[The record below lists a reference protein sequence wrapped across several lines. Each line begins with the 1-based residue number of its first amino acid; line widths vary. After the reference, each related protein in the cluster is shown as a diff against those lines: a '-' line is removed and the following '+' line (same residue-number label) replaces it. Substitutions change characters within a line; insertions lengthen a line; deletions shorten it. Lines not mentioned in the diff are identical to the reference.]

1 MHSIRQQVIPRPRR
15 STIVL
20 GSAVALVLAVSAMA
34 LAPRAYTAA
43 PLRFLIS
50 FPAAHSALPLDGRVL
65 LFISDDGRTEP
76 RAQSDQ
82 YRANSTRPIF
92 GVDVDGLKPGQD
104 VVVDETVVG
113 WPARSLKDIPA
124 GDYWVQ
130 ALLTRYETFHRADG
144 HTIKMP
150 MDQGEGQHWGTKP
163 GNFHSK
169 PVKMR
174 VDAAGGGEIRISMDQ
189 EIPPIVPPTDTKQVK
204 YIRMPNDRLTKFWG
218 RPMQLGAIVLL
229 PNGWDTHPDA
239 HYPVLVHHGHFPGS
253 MANDG
258 WRETPPDASA
268 AAGQR
273 QQQEAAYQFYKDW
286 NGPSFPRMI
295 HVLVQHPTP
304 YFDDSYAVN
313 SANNGPYGDAITSD
327 LIPYI
332 EKQFRGIGQGWAR
345 AVTGGSTGGWE
356 ALGVQVLYPDSY
368 NGSWALC
375 PDPIDFRSYRSV
387 NIYDEHNAYYY
398 EDNPWKNTSK
408 TPKPGYRDYRDHLYS
423 TFEDRN
429 LVELVL
435 GTHGRSAGQ
444 HDGWAAVFGPVGA
457 DGYYKP
463 VYDKRTGAI
472 DPEVARY
479 WRDHYD
485 LRYIMQRDWAT
496 LGPKLRGKI
505 HLTSGTMDN
514 GYLNNA
520 VYQTEDFFKSAA
532 NPPADAEIIY
542 GERREHCFTGDT
554 EHPNQVGSRTV
565 HQRYMPAMAKWI
577 IKTAPAGADTKS
589 WVY

>member
-1 MHSIRQQVIPRPRR
+1 MKR
-15 STIVL
+15 SPIIL
-20 GSAVALVLAVSAMA
+20 AFAASLVLAGWGVFAT
-34 LAPRAYTAA
+34 RAQTRA
-43 PLRFLIS
+43 PLRFAIS
-50 FPAAHSALPLDGRVL
+50 FPAARSAQPLDGRVL

-92 GVDVDGLKPGQD
+92 GVDVDRLKPGES
-104 VVVDETVVG
+104 VIVDDKVAG
-113 WPARSLKDIPA
+113 WPARNLKDVPP

-130 ALLTRYETFHRADG
+130 ALLNRYETFHRSDG

-150 MDQGEGQHWGTKP
+150 MDQGEGQHWDRKP
-163 GNFHSK
+163 GNFYSK
-169 PVKMR
+169 PVK
-174 VDAAGGGEIRISMDQ
+174 VHLDPAGGGEIAIAMDQ
-189 EIPPIVPPTDTKQVK
+189 EVPPVAAANTDTKQVK
-204 YIRMPNDRLTKFWG
+204 YLRLQNDRLTKFWG
-218 RPMQLGAIVLL
+218 RPMHLGAIVLL
-229 PNGWDTHPDA
+229 PSGWDTHPDA
-239 HYPVLVHHGHFPGS
+239 RYPLLVHHGHFPAS
-253 MANDG
+253 MASDG
-258 WRETPPDASA
+258 WRETPSDASA
-268 AAGQR
+268 RGAQKE
-273 QQQEAAYQFYKDW
+273 QQDAAYRFYKDW
-286 NGPSFPRMI
+286 NGPNFPRMI

-313 SANNGPYGDAITSD
+313 SANNGPYGDAITKD
-327 LIPYI
+327 LIPAI

-345 AVTGGSTGGWE
+345 ATTGGSTGGWE
-356 ALGVQVLYPDSY
+356 ALGVQVMYPDDY
-368 NGSWALC
+368 NGAWALC

-398 EDNPWKNTSK
+398 EDNPFKR

-429 LVELVL
+429 LVELAL

-444 HDGWAAVFGPVGA
+444 HDAWASVFGPVGD

-463 VYDKRTGAI
+463 LYDKLTGAI

-479 WRDHYD
+479 WRDNYD
-485 LRYIMQRDWAT
+485 LRYILQRDWAK

-505 HLTSGTMDN
+505 HITSGTMDN

-520 VYQTEDFFKSAA
+520 VYQMEEFLARAVPSS
-532 NPPADAEIIY
+532 ESELIY

-554 EHPNQVGSRTV
+554 EHPNNVGSRTV
-565 HQRYMPAMAKWI
+565 HQRYMPAMAQWMI
-577 IKTAPAGADTKS
+577 RTAPAGADTKS
-589 WVY
+589 WMY

>member
-1 MHSIRQQVIPRPRR
+1 MRALMIG
-15 STIVL
+15 L
-20 GSAVALVLAVSAMA
+20 GSILSLVLAGGT
-34 LAPRAYTAA
+34 LGPRLRIAS
-43 PLRFLIS
+43 PLRFAVS
-50 FPAAHSALPLDGRVL
+50 FPAARSAQPLDGRVL

-76 RAQSDQ
+76 RSQTDQ

-92 GVDVDGLKPGQD
+92 GVDVNRLKPGEAVIID
-104 VVVDETVVG
+104 DAVVG
-113 WPARSLKDIPA
+113 WPVRRVKDVPA

-130 ALLTRYETFHRADG
+130 AMLNRYETFHRSDG
-144 HTIKMP
+144 HTVTMP
-150 MDQGEGQHWGTKP
+150 MDQGEGQRWAIKP
-163 GNFHSK
+163 GNFYSK
-169 PVKMR
+169 PVKMHL
-174 VDAAGGGEIRISMDQ
+174 DPATSGEIAIAIDQ
-189 EIPPIVPPTDTKQVK
+189 EIAAIAPPSDTKQVK
-204 YIRMPNDRLTKFWG
+204 YLRVQNDRLTKFWG
-218 RPMQLGAIVLL
+218 RPMYLGAIVLL
-229 PNGWDTHPDA
+229 PYGWDTHPAA
-239 HYPVLVHHGHFPGS
+239 HYPLIVHHGHFPSS

-258 WRETPPDASA
+258 WRETPPDPKAQ
-268 AAGQR
+268 GPQR

-295 HVLVQHPTP
+295 HLLVQHPTP

-313 SANNGPYGDAITSD
+313 SANNGPYGDAITDD
-327 LIPYI
+327 LIPHV

-345 AVTGGSTGGWE
+345 VTTGGSTGGWE
-356 ALGVQVLYPDSY
+356 AFGVQVMYPDKY
-368 NGSWALC
+368 NGAWALC

-398 EDNPWKNTSK
+398 EDNPWKPR

-435 GTHGRSAGQ
+435 GTHGRSSGQ
-444 HDGWAAVFGPVGA
+444 HDAWASVFGPVGS

-463 VYDKRTGAI
+463 LFDKVTGAI
-472 DPEVARY
+472 DPDVARH

-485 LRYIMQRDWAT
+485 LRYILERDWAKI
-496 LGPKLRGKI
+496 GASLRGKI
-505 HLTSGTMDN
+505 HITSGTMDN

-520 VYQTEDFFKSAA
+520 VYQMADFLKSTKA
-532 NPPADAEIIY
+532 PPADAEIVY

-554 EHPNQVGSRTV
+554 EHPNAVGSRTV
-565 HQRYMPAMAKWI
+565 HQRYMPVMAQWM